1 MTRLSA
7 LRSKRSNLLMT
18 VALVAAVA
26 LAVGLAIETS
36 GVTSAASLPAA
47 EVAVAAPA
55 ATVEPADSPGPAADE
70 GLSGQ
75 VLEAIPVSK
84 YTYLRLRTASGE
96 VWAAVPSAAI
106 AIGTQVTLENAT
118 RMDDFKSSTLN
129 KTFAII
135 YFGTLAPVAGAPQKF
150 SPSDVPPLDDDSE
163 LPPGHPDI
171 GAGSPSAPTN
181 IDPSIVVHDG
191 DPLPPG
197 HPDISNR
204 TPSAALPR
212 ASASP
217 SR

>member
-1 MTRLSA
+1 M
-7 LRSKRSNLLMT
+7 RSKQSNWLMT
-18 VALVAAVA
+18 LALVAALA

-47 EVAVAAPA
+47 EVAVAEPA
-55 ATVEPADSPGPAADE
+55 TTTEPADSPASAPDE
-70 GLSGQ
+70 GVSGQ

-84 YTYLRLRTASGE
+84 YTYLRLRTTSGE
-96 VWAAVPSAAI
+96 VWAAVPSTTVAV
-106 AIGTQVTLENAT
+106 GTQVTLENAT
-118 RMDDFKSSTLN
+118 RMDNFKSSTLK
-129 KTFAII
+129 KTFAMI

-150 SPSDVPPLDDDSE
+150 APSDVPPLDDDSE

-171 GAGSPSAPTN
+171 GASGPAAAAT

-204 TPSAALPR
+204 TPSAALPHV
-212 ASASP
+212 SASP
-217 SR
+217 SQ